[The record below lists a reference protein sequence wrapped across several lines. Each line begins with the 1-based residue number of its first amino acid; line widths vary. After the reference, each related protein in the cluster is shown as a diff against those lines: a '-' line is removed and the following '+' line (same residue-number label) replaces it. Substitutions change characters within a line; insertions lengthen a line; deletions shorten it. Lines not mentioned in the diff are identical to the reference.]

1 MAGYYWYGS
10 KRKGPVRP
18 PRWVDNLLTDTTPDN
33 ETAEKPCDEVNE
45 TEFETETEELQSE
58 STPESESTISI
69 EDQEPAATRKQSGR
83 YSLRGRVHPPDR
95 FQ

>member
-1 MAGYYWYGS
+1 M
-10 KRKGPVRP
+10 
-18 PRWVDNLLTDTTPDN
+18 DNLLTDTAPGD

-58 STPESESTISI
+58 SIPKSESAISI
-69 EDQEPAATRKQSGR
+69 KDQEPAATRKQSGR